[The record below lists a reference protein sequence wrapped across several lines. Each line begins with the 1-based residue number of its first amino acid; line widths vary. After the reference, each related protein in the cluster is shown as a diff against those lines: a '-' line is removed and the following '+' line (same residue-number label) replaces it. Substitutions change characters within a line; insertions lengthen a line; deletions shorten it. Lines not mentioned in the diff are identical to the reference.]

1 MKKYYTFIKGLLFVG
16 VVLFLFGFATHRN
29 KLKAID
35 KIDLKFTNGDNLF
48 IDYKTVNKLLIQ
60 NYGELKSQRKENII
74 LRRLEQTL
82 ISNDMIEDADVFL
95 TIEGTIG
102 ATIKQRTP
110 IARVNDEG
118 VAYYLDS
125 NGDKMPLSSSYS
137 ARVPLLSGL
146 RSSNAEQGYKM
157 AHLIF
162 KDSFLRKQII
172 GIQINKKDEFSLST
186 RVGNQKIEFGK
197 LNNIDV
203 KFKKLK
209 AFYQKALKDKTLE
222 KYQTINLVYNK
233 QVVCTKK

>member
-1 MKKYYTFIKGLLFVG
+1 MKKYIIYVKGLLFVG

-29 KLKAID
+29 RGKKID
-35 KIDLKFTNGDNLF
+35 KIDLKFANGDNLF

-74 LRRLEQTL
+74 LRKLEHTL
-82 ISNDMIEDADVFL
+82 ISNEMIEDADVYL

-110 IARVNDEG
+110 IARINDEG
-118 VAYYLDS
+118 VAYYIDIK
-125 NGDKMPLSSSYS
+125 GDKMPLSSNYS

-146 RSSNAEQGYKM
+146 TSNNSKEVYKM

-162 KDSFLRKQII
+162 RDSFLQKQII

-186 RVGNQKIEFGK
+186 RVGNQKIEFGRFD
-197 LNNIDV
+197 NTDA

-209 AFYQKALKDKTLE
+209 AFYQKALNDKTLD
-222 KYQTINLVYNK
+222 KYQTINLIFNK

>member
-1 MKKYYTFIKGLLFVG
+1 MKKYIVYIKAVLFIG
-16 VVLFLFGFATHRN
+16 VVLFLFGFAAHRN
-29 KLKAID
+29 KAKEIG

-74 LRRLEQTL
+74 LRKLEHTL
-82 ISNDMIEDADVFL
+82 RSNEMIEDADVYL
-95 TIEGTIG
+95 TIDGTIG

-110 IARVNDEG
+110 IARINDEG
-118 VAYYLDS
+118 VAYYIDS
-125 NGDKMPLSSSYS
+125 KGDKMPLSSNYS

-146 RSSNAEQGYKM
+146 TSKNSKEVYKM
-157 AHLIF
+157 AYLIF
-162 KDSFLRKQII
+162 NDSFLQKQVI

-186 RVGNQKIEFGK
+186 RVGNQKIEFGRFD
-197 LNNIDV
+197 NIDA

-209 AFYQKALKDKTLE
+209 AFYQKALKDKTLD
-222 KYQTINLVYNK
+222 KYQTINLIFNK

>member
-1 MKKYYTFIKGLLFVG
+1 MKRYYTFIKALLFVG

-29 KLKAID
+29 KLKEVD

-95 TIEGTIG
+95 TIEGSIG

-125 NGDKMPLSSSYS
+125 KGDKMPLSSNYS
-137 ARVPLLSGL
+137 ARVPLLNGL
-146 RSSNAEQGYKM
+146 ESHNSKKVYKM

-172 GIQINKKDEFSLST
+172 GIEINKKDEFSLST
-186 RVGNQKIEFGK
+186 RVGNQKIEFGQ
-197 LNNIDV
+197 LDNVDT

>member
-1 MKKYYTFIKGLLFVG
+1 MKKYIIYIKGLLFVG
-16 VVLFLFGFATHRN
+16 AVLFLFGFATHRN
-29 KLKAID
+29 RGKEIV

-74 LRRLEQTL
+74 LRKLEHTL
-82 ISNDMIEDADVFL
+82 ISNEMIEDADVYL

-118 VAYYLDS
+118 IAYYIDS
-125 NGDKMPLSSSYS
+125 KGDKMPLSSNYS

-146 RSSNAEQGYKM
+146 TSNNAEKVYKM

-162 KDSFLRKQII
+162 KDSFLQKQII
-172 GIQINKKDEFSLST
+172 GIQISKKDEFSLST
-186 RVGNQKIEFGK
+186 RVGNQRIEFGRF
-197 LNNIDV
+197 NNIDT

-209 AFYQKALKDKTLE
+209 AFYQKALNDKTLDE
-222 KYQTINLVYNK
+222 YQTINLVYNT

>member
-1 MKKYYTFIKGLLFVG
+1 MKKYVPFIKGILFIAIA
-16 VVLFLFGFATHRN
+16 LFLFGFAAQRN
-29 KLKAID
+29 DLKEID

-60 NYGELKSQRKENII
+60 NFGELKSQRKENII
-74 LRRLEQTL
+74 LKRLEDAL
-82 ISNDMIEDADVFL
+82 ISNEMIEDAEVFL

-125 NGDKMPLSSSYS
+125 KGDKMPLSSNYS

-146 RSSNAEQGYKM
+146 RNNNSKEVYKM

-162 KDSFLRKQII
+162 KDSFLHKQII
-172 GIQINKKDEFSLST
+172 GIEINRKDEFSLST
-186 RVGNQKIEFGK
+186 RVGNQKIELGTFD
-197 LNNIDV
+197 NIDT
-203 KFKKLK
+203 KIKKLK